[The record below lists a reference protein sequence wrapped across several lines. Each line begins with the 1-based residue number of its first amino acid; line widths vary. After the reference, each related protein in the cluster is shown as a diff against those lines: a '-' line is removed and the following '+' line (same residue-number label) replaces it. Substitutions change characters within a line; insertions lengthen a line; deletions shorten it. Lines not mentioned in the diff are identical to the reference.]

1 MWGGNVFDLL
11 DAIEGVSAETRVVG
25 EMVLPALR
33 VSGQHLVG

>member
-11 DAIEGVSAETRVVG
+11 SSIEGVSAETRNIG

-33 VSGQHLVG
+33 VADQRLVG